1 MLKAHG
7 LYLKGQNA
15 TPVEI
20 FLSSKSGAAV
30 ENIADDA
37 IDFNAPVEIYSIDG
51 RRVKE
56 AAKGLFIFR
65 QGNKAQKVL
74 VK

>member
-56 AAKGLFIFR
+56 AANGLFIFR
-65 QGNKAQKVL
+65 QGNKTQKVL